1 LIKRHSSAPSIS
13 YFEFCFQLRV
23 DDISI
28 RGLTW
33 SKLLDPDKKG
43 QWWLSGD
50 VVSATDNIENIEN
63 VANKIDKDVAETQR
77 MLQLAAAQRM
87 NTDSRRAIFCIIMS
101 GEDYIDAFEKLLRLE
116 LPGKQVSHLFLP
128 FLMSFSTYE
137 TFRLVIYFSLM
148 YFRTEI

>member
-33 SKLLDPDKKG
+33 SKLLDPDKKS

-50 VVSATDNIENIEN
+50 LVSATDNIENIEN

-116 LPGKQVSHLFLP
+116 LPGKQVGHLFLT
-128 FLMSFSTYE
+128 FLMSFSNYE
-137 TFRLVIYFSLM
+137 TFRLVIYFSFM

>member
-50 VVSATDNIENIEN
+50 LVSATDNIENIED

-116 LPGKQVSHLFLP
+116 LPGKQVSNFFLP

>member
-1 LIKRHSSAPSIS
+1 
-13 YFEFCFQLRV
+13 
-23 DDISI
+23 
-28 RGLTW
+28 
-33 SKLLDPDKKG
+33 
-43 QWWLSGD
+43 LSGD

-116 LPGKQVSHLFLP
+116 LPGKQVGHLFLT
-128 FLMSFSTYE
+128 FLMSFSNYE